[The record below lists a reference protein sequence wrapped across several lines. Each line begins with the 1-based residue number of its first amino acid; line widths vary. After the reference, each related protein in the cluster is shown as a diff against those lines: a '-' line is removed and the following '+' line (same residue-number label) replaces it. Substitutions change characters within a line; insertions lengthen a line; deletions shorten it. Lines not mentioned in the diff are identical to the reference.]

1 MALENLLPSEIRQ
14 MWGLKP
20 IGGLPELEQRLE
32 NAVRRAFH
40 PEFAGVVDSPGFQ
53 PTYPPSLH
61 PEVWGQRPLTDLET
75 TERRLENAIRRA
87 FHPELAGVVESP
99 AFQPTYPPS
108 FHPEVWGR
116 RPLSELDEMERRFED
131 VMGRVLHPEVWKRR
145 PIEERHWAPPVE
157 MFEKED
163 KFVIKVELP
172 GMKAEDV
179 DVSVV
184 GDRLVVKGERK
195 SETEVKEEDY
205 YTCERCYGECSR
217 TVALPT
223 DVDAEKIEASFE
235 DGVLEV
241 TFPKTA
247 EVKAKKI
254 PVSVKK
260 KASK

>member
-1 MALENLLPSEIRQ
+1 MQISR
-14 MWGLKP
+14 
-20 IGGLPELEQRLE
+20 RFE
-32 NAVRRAFH
+32 NAIRRAFH
-40 PEFAGVVDSPGFQ
+40 PELAGVLESPAFQ
-53 PTYPPSLH
+53 PTFPPSLH

-75 TERRLENAIRRA
+75 TERRFEDVLGR
-87 FHPELAGVVESP
+87 V
-99 AFQPTYPPS
+99 
-108 FHPEVWGR
+108 FHPEVWR
-116 RPLSELDEMERRFED
+116 RYP
-131 VMGRVLHPEVWKRR
+131 VQ
-145 PIEERHWAPPVE
+145 ERHWAPPVE

-205 YTCERCYGECSR
+205 YTCERLYGRCSR
-217 TVALPT
+217 TIAPPT
-223 DVDAEKIEASFE
+223 TADTEKIEASFE
-235 DGVLEV
+235 NGVLEV

-247 EVKAKKI
+247 DVKAKKI

-260 KASK
+260 KAAK